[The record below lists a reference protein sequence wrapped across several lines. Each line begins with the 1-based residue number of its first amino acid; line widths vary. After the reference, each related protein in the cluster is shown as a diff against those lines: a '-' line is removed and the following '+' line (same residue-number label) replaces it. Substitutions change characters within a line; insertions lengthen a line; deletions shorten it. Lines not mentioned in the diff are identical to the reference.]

1 VGMEIRKMLRKSEAT
16 ATKNRGKK
24 SNIARHDPMIT
35 NEGFT
40 KIFSISYNN
49 LP

>member
-1 VGMEIRKMLRKSEAT
+1 MEIRKMLRKSDAT
-16 ATKNRGKK
+16 NNRGKK

-35 NEGFT
+35 NRGFT
-40 KIFSISYNN
+40 KIFSISYN